1 MVDEDS
7 FLELLDTYMDM
18 VEKQD
23 EIIHRLSRML
33 AKMATDLK
41 QYKSLHG
48 FLDLSPENGREDKIE
63 TGILIDC
70 LKDYEGMTSI

>member
-1 MVDEDS
+1 MVDEES

-48 FLDLSPENGREDKIE
+48 FLDLSSENGREDKVD

-70 LKDYEGMTSI
+70 LKDYQGMTSI